1 MKNFEAMFCTQLAEG
16 SLISSN
22 NAECSYVYSFR
33 YLSQTCLRCL
43 TRFSIVDLASY
54 LHSTLSNEI
63 KNSKIVSMISFL
75 LIPFFDLKQVLNS
88 YSFELDYMAIF
99 RNVPTSLTKPFS
111 LPISGKSSAV
121 PNKKVI
127 TNKTVLP
134 PVVKQEFAKRPTNH
148 NNNNI
153 PSHLD
158 VPKKLP
164 SAKKSPPPEI
174 KSENIKLEG
183 KISK

>member
-1 MKNFEAMFCTQLAEG
+1 M
-16 SLISSN
+16 
-22 NAECSYVYSFR
+22 
-33 YLSQTCLRCL
+33 
-43 TRFSIVDLASY
+43 
-54 LHSTLSNEI
+54 
-63 KNSKIVSMISFL
+63 
-75 LIPFFDLKQVLNS
+75 
-88 YSFELDYMAIF
+88 
-99 RNVPTSLTKPFS
+99 
-111 LPISGKSSAV
+111 
-121 PNKKVI
+121 I

-174 KSENIKLEG
+174 KCENIKVEG
-183 KISK
+183 KFHFTVVSIFLYLFTGY

>member
-1 MKNFEAMFCTQLAEG
+1 
-16 SLISSN
+16 
-22 NAECSYVYSFR
+22 
-33 YLSQTCLRCL
+33 
-43 TRFSIVDLASY
+43 
-54 LHSTLSNEI
+54 
-63 KNSKIVSMISFL
+63 
-75 LIPFFDLKQVLNS
+75 
-88 YSFELDYMAIF
+88 MAIF
-99 RNVPTSLTKPFS
+99 RNVQTSLTQPFS

-183 KISK
+183 KESRLLFQNELIGC